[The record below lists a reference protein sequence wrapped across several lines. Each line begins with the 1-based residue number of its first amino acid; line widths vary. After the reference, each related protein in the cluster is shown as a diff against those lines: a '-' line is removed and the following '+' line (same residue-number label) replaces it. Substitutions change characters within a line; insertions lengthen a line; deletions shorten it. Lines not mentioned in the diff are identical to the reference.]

1 MKLRKVIAIFIL
13 QLSIIVVAWAS
24 ETILQMQSKQPLH
37 KFHDAAAKPTWLSAV
52 NDADIDTLERFV
64 NDVCVNGYLPDNRY
78 LLVASFERI
87 VSESLSDPLDSFS
100 YANEPCRIISPRL
113 VGGNLE
119 QIVIAALVTTA
130 PQILLT
136 WATQGFFS
144 IDQDPSGHKYAL
156 QLLSEK
162 LDPNQVL
169 LAIESLSPKD
179 IRQEMVTSV
188 FQQWIKQD
196 PTAALIELNNRY
208 EKYPEYEGYDE
219 HGLDQYG
226 VGRDGLGYR
235 INLSD
240 YGGLRTYA
248 IQEIVTRLAAGTSID
263 MDGLNSWQIDR
274 LVAVQLEKLA
284 ETDPGSAF
292 DQLNARFEN
301 EEVHLHYLE
310 SPFYKTFRSI
320 VHYWMSVDHQEMLD
334 YITKHDA
341 SSNHQWTILA
351 LVFSASVSPSDSLQR
366 IDNLSVSDS
375 DKGGIRLS
383 IVHRWLSENPDAA
396 LGWLDEHRNNE
407 NIETLISSLTRHLP
421 ISRNHQ
427 MIDGNT
433 TKILLE
439 MRDVSTQKM
448 IVGHIVESMLGQE
461 RNSAREIFVSDW
473 VNSLDVIET
482 QTVAR
487 QYMEGYRVRNL
498 LESQPLVAL
507 QRSGSLRGPDSHN
520 VRFYVVNYLLGSF
533 TNETKEWLA
542 TVDISEKERT
552 QLKETIRLRGY

>member
-1 MKLRKVIAIFIL
+1 MKLRKIIAIFIL

-24 ETILQMQSKQPLH
+24 ETILQMQGKQPLH
-37 KFHDAAAKPTWLSAV
+37 KFHDAAAKPAWLSAIK
-52 NDADIDTLERFV
+52 NADIHSLERFV
-64 NDVCVNGYLPDNRY
+64 KDVCVNGYLPDNRY
-78 LLVASFERI
+78 LMVASFERI
-87 VSESLSDPLDSFS
+87 VSESLSEPLDSFS
-100 YANEPCRIISPRL
+100 YANEPCRIVSPRS

-119 QIVIAALVTTA
+119 QVIIAALSTKA
-130 PQILLT
+130 PQKLLA

-162 LDPNQVL
+162 LNPNQVL

-188 FQQWIKQD
+188 YRQWIKQN
-196 PTAALIELNNRY
+196 PTSALVELNNRY
-208 EKYPEYEGYDE
+208 ESYPEYDGYDE

-226 VGRDGLGYR
+226 IGRDGLGYR

-248 IQEIVTRLAAGTSID
+248 MQEMATRLSAGISIN
-263 MDGLNSWQIDR
+263 MDGLYSWQIDR

-284 ETDPGSAF
+284 ETDPSSAF
-292 DQLNARFEN
+292 DQLNVRFEN

-320 VHYWMSVDHQEMLD
+320 VHHWMRADYLEMLD
-334 YITKHDA
+334 YISKSDA
-341 SSNHQWTILA
+341 SSNHKWTIQA
-351 LVFSASVSPSDSLQR
+351 LVFAASVSPSDSLQR
-366 IDNLSVSDS
+366 TDKLSVSDS
-375 DKGGIRLS
+375 DKDSLRLS
-383 IVHRWLSENPDAA
+383 IVHKWLSERPDEA
-396 LGWLDEHRNNE
+396 LRWIDEYRKS
-407 NIETLISSLTRHLP
+407 ETSEALVNSLTRYLP
-421 ISRNHQ
+421 ISRNYQ

-439 MRDVSTQKM
+439 MHDVSTQKM
-448 IVGHIVESMLGQE
+448 IVGHIVENMLGQE
-461 RNSAREIFVSDW
+461 RNSAKEVFVRDW

-487 QYMEGYRVRNL
+487 QYMEGYRVKKM
-498 LESQPLVAL
+498 LESQPLLAL
-507 QRSGSLRGPDSHN
+507 QRSGGLKGPDSHN
-520 VRFYVVNYLLGSF
+520 VRFFAVNYLLGSY
-533 TNETKEWLA
+533 TEETKEWLA
-542 TVDISEKERT
+542 TVDISEKERA
-552 QLKETIRLRGY
+552 QLKEQIRLRGY